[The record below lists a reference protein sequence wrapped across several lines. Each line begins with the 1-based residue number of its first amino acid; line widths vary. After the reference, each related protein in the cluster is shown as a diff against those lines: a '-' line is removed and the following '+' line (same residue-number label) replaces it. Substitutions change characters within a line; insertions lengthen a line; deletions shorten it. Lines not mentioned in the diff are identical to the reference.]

1 MNCGVVIA
9 AAGQGKRLGLKHNKI
24 LFELAGKPML
34 IYSLEQYVSFPWA
47 KEIVVVVNELE
58 QELIAQLLHLHNL
71 GHIKLVAGGEERQSS
86 IWNGLETIK
95 SEYVMVH
102 DAARPFVS
110 KQLIDR
116 VYNRVLDVD
125 AVVPGVP
132 VVETIK
138 IADGYQRVSK
148 TLNRSQLWMIQT
160 PQAFETTLLVEAYRR
175 AQADN
180 FLGTDDAS
188 LVERIGVDVEIV
200 QGDYCNIK
208 ITTEADLLYAK
219 LILENWSDVSD

>member
-1 MNCGVVIA
+1 
-9 AAGQGKRLGLKHNKI
+9 
-24 LFELAGKPML
+24 ML
-34 IYSLEQYVSFPWA
+34 IYSVERYASFAWA
-47 KEIVVVVNELE
+47 KEIVVVVHELE
-58 QELIAQLLHLHNL
+58 QELIEQLLHLHNL
-71 GHIKLVAGGEERQSS
+71 SQVKLVAGGEERQSS
-86 IWNGLETIK
+86 IWNGLKTIK